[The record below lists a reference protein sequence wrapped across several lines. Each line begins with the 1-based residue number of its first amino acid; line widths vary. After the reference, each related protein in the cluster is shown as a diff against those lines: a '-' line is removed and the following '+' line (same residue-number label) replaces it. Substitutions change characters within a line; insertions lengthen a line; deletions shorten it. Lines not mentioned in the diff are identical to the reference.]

1 MKRNVVKALI
11 AQLVLISSMSLL
23 WAQQDTDAA
32 KPPSAVDNTKIN
44 QRDKNQSEPTADSQ
58 KQTPTDRQLS
68 QQIRRALVKDKSLS
82 TNAQNVK
89 VIAQNGMV
97 TLRGPVNSDSE
108 KQTIEATAS
117 QIAGSDKVTSEIQ
130 VKSK

>member
-82 TNAQNVK
+82 TNA
-89 VIAQNGMV
+89 
-97 TLRGPVNSDSE
+97 
-108 KQTIEATAS
+108 
-117 QIAGSDKVTSEIQ
+117 
-130 VKSK
+130 